1 MARPRSAQAH
11 QKVLTAAV
19 GLFSERGIDATSMDA
34 IAEASGVS
42 KATIYKHWP
51 DKDALCLEVMGY
63 LHGLDEEPPVFDS
76 GDLRA
81 DLIAQLQY
89 QPAADRKALRE
100 KMVPHMIAYASRNR
114 VLGAA
119 WRARVIEPAR
129 VALANI
135 LKRGERR
142 GVLRRGIDPE
152 VGIALLL
159 GPMMYRHIFC
169 QKLGRKAPKD
179 LEVQVADAFLAAFGR
194 AQMGKES
201 AKQRLGRGV
210 SREARARSRTDDRA

>member
-11 QKVLTAAV
+11 NNVLMAAV
-19 GLFSERGIDATSMDA
+19 ELFSERGIDATSMDA

-63 LHGLDEEPPVFDS
+63 LHGIDEVPPVFES
-76 GDLRA
+76 GDFRA

-100 KMVPHMIAYASRNR
+100 KMVPHMIAYASRNQ
-114 VLGAA
+114 VLGVA

-129 VALANI
+129 VALTNI
-135 LKRGERR
+135 IRRGERR
-142 GVLRRGIDPE
+142 GVLRHGIDPE

-159 GPMMYRHIFC
+159 GPMMYRHIFG
-169 QKLGRKAPKD
+169 QKAGQKVPKD
-179 LEVQVADAFLAAFGR
+179 LEVQVADAFLAAFS
-194 AQMGKES
+194 A
-201 AKQRLGRGV
+201 AKQRV
-210 SREARARSRTDDRA
+210 ARR

>member
-11 QKVLTAAV
+11 KKVLTAAV
-19 GLFSERGIDATSMDA
+19 ELFSERGIDATSMDA

-89 QPAADRKALRE
+89 QPAADRKGLRE

-129 VALANI
+129 LALATI

-159 GPMMYRHIFC
+159 GPMMYRHIFS
-169 QKLGRKAPKD
+169 QKLGQKAPKD
-179 LEVQVADAFLAAFGR
+179 LEVQVADAFLAAFGTGKK
-194 AQMGKES
+194 AGKE
-201 AKQRLGRGV
+201 ARKQRLGR
-210 SREARARSRTDDRA
+210 R